1 MGLVE
6 AYKKLLFA
14 ENLKKEAKSL
24 TFCRIFSRLSKK
36 NIIFYAFAARKF
48 GSYQKNTYLCN
59 VRMKVLATPLSAG
72 SKALQIL
79 LHLNKRLHHVWCGF
93 FIARISCGT
102 ACRT

>member
-1 MGLVE
+1 M
-6 AYKKLLFA
+6 
-14 ENLKKEAKSL
+14 
-24 TFCRIFSRLSKK
+24 
-36 NIIFYAFAARKF
+36 F
-48 GSYQKNTYLCN
+48 GNNVYLCT

-102 ACRT
+102 AYRTSGFGLRICLQRWSSFL

>member
-1 MGLVE
+1 ME
-6 AYKKLLFA
+6 KTCK
-14 ENLKKEAKSL
+14 
-24 TFCRIFSRLSKK
+24 
-36 NIIFYAFAARKF
+36 
-48 GSYQKNTYLCN
+48 YQKSTYLCG

-102 ACRT
+102 AYRTSGFGLRICLQRWSSFL